1 MIYLIL
7 KIGLQRYGFQ
17 FKNQNWGEKDLSVR
31 GLKENNFQLLKF
43 NFQCAVVNAQCS
55 SDSTS

>member
-7 KIGLQRYGFQ
+7 KIGLQRYSFQ

-31 GLKENNFQLLKF
+31 GLKENNCQYALF
-43 NFQCAVVNAQCS
+43 NAQCLREYL
-55 SDSTS
+55 DFNIKHC

>member
-17 FKNQNWGEKDLSVR
+17 FKNQNWEEKDLSVK
-31 GLKENNFQLLKF
+31 GLK
-43 NFQCAVVNAQCS
+43 
-55 SDSTS
+55 TITY